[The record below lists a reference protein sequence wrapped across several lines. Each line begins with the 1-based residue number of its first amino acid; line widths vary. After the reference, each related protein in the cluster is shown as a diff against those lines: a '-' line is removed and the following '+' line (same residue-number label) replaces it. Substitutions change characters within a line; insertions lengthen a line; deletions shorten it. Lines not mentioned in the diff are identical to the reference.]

1 MKTGH
6 EQRPLLGPLSNLQ
19 GFHRNHFLVNML
31 RKWWTKKMKVRI
43 VFTCAI
49 MDIKMCHPLAEN
61 GILFFRLKYTLLVPD
76 QIRFFFL
83 KLLNK
88 KKNKFPFCSETL

>member
-1 MKTGH
+1 
-6 EQRPLLGPLSNLQ
+6 
-19 GFHRNHFLVNML
+19 
-31 RKWWTKKMKVRI
+31 MKVRI

-49 MDIKMCHPLAEN
+49 MDIKMCHPFAEN

-76 QIRFFFL
+76 QIRFLCFFL
-83 KLLNK
+83 KLLN

>member
-1 MKTGH
+1 
-6 EQRPLLGPLSNLQ
+6 
-19 GFHRNHFLVNML
+19 
-31 RKWWTKKMKVRI
+31 MKVRI

-88 KKNKFPFCSETL
+88 KKQISFLF